1 VVRRAIAVVVAA
13 PTTNTV
19 APKPTITHSAGRL
32 AAMKSA
38 ANMPERCE
46 LRMDPTIATPRL
58 VPMLRLVVA
67 TAAATPAWLRGI
79 PDTAVLVI
87 GALTTPCP
95 TPNAR

>member
-1 VVRRAIAVVVAA
+1 VAA

-19 APKPTITHSAGRL
+19 TPKPAITHSAGRL

-38 ANMPERCE
+38 PVMPEMCE
-46 LRMDPTIATPRL
+46 LRIDPTIATPSP

-79 PDTAVLVI
+79 PDTAVFVI

-95 TPNAR
+95 TPNAT